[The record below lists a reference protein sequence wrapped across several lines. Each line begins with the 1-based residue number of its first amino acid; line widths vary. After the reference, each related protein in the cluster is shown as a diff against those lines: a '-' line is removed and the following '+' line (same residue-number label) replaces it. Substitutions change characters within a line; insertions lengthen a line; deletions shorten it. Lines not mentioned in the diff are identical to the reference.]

1 MSNVDDA
8 GLLKKLIIRPPS
20 ENLSFEHGMWRPST
34 VAKVSYPEV
43 GNDACFA
50 VEDRSYWFRHR
61 NDVIVAA
68 IKRFPPSGPIYD
80 IGGGN
85 GFVSLAM
92 EAAGHSVVLVEP
104 GSGAANA
111 LRRGVT
117 NVVHGSLEDAA
128 FSPSS
133 IAAVAV
139 FDVVEHVE
147 HEDRFFKNIHQLL
160 APSGKMHIVRWGIAE
175 DAAHTPAQPSEALA
189 HVGGVGVQKDR
200 RSRATLSTG
209 SPPAARPCG
218 RSPAARNRCG
228 RPDSLAS
235 LPLGTPLLSSG
246 AGSSPRARSCGLRP
260 RLRGGG
266 RPLRRAPDLPAPV
279 LVERDEYSP
288 PLANLNGRET
298 GPHISR

>member
-8 GLLKKLIIRPPS
+8 GLLKKMIIRPPS

-147 HEDRFFKNIHQLL
+147 HEDRFFKHIHQLL
-160 APSGKMHIVRWGIAE
+160 APSGKVYC
-175 DAAHTPAQPSEALA
+175 T
-189 HVGGVGVQKDR
+189 V
-200 RSRATLSTG
+200 
-209 SPPAARPCG
+209 PAARWLWSEEDDLAGHFRRYTP
-218 RSPAARNRCG
+218 
-228 RPDSLAS
+228 AS
-235 LPLGTPLLSSG
+235 LRQSFVRNGFDVEFLSPFFSWLHLPIF
-246 AGSSPRARSCGLRP
+246 AFRTVPYRLGLR
-260 RLRGGG
+260 RSGSMGT
-266 RPLRRAPDLPAPV
+266 AAVQADHSLPAILRPIA
-279 LVERDEYSP
+279 ETSHRWE
-288 PLANLNGRET
+288 LNRIRRGDTVPFGTSLLCVGRR
-298 GPHISR
+298 S